1 MNIQLKKVEGL
12 QEQKRKPLI
21 VSKSLLLIFTVCLL
35 SFCQKQKN
43 YTSLVRYVTCEKHCI
58 VSFKGD
64 TDCLKFNNKK
74 IFILP
79 YLDTLITYQFLY
91 DLKQKKQMPDSV
103 LWQVE
108 AKIDSSYRQ
117 PIYFDTANL
126 KLNLVMDRSKAD
138 MFISFTPN
146 FFLNNQKYCIVQ
158 IKEKYKMW
166 YLKIRINQNDK
177 YSSELNLFLD

>member
-1 MNIQLKKVEGL
+1 
-12 QEQKRKPLI
+12 
-21 VSKSLLLIFTVCLL
+21 
-35 SFCQKQKN
+35 
-43 YTSLVRYVTCEKHCI
+43 
-58 VSFKGD
+58 
-64 TDCLKFNNKK
+64 
-74 IFILP
+74 
-79 YLDTLITYQFLY
+79 
-91 DLKQKKQMPDSV
+91 DSV